1 MTVVEPHDVGILLG
15 LGYIVGSG
23 LAPESTLGVQFTPLD
38 DNRQVKRR
46 RPDGF
51 VKSGL
56 GRIPL
61 LPLHEAPGAGR
72 GIGTEEDRVEPLFG
86 ACLGWTSQLHQ
97 LFAALEPGRV
107 VENLDEALMRVEPQL
122 GNHLN
127 SGRHALRLIGQVRP
141 NGNEA

>member
-1 MTVVEPHDVGILLG
+1 MKVVEPHDLGILLG
-15 LGYIVGSG
+15 PGCKVGSS
-23 LAPESTLGVQFTPLD
+23 LAPVTTLGVQVATFQHDRYVERP
-38 DNRQVKRR
+38 RQH
-46 RPDGF
+46 GF

-86 ACLGWTSQLHQ
+86 ACLGWTSRLHQ

-107 VENLDEALMRVEPQL
+107 VKNLDEALMRVEP
-122 GNHLN
+122 
-127 SGRHALRLIGQVRP
+127 
-141 NGNEA
+141 